1 MFPKMGKVFPGRDM
15 DIRSR
20 YSAAVAYALRRGV
33 GDTHQAIK
41 TVMRWT
47 GANERTVKNWFSGA
61 NGPSGA
67 HLIVLVGNSEEVLE
81 AFLALAGHNQVLAAK
96 KLVDARAKLAEIL
109 ELINSLTVEAA
120 DQAIPGK

>member
-1 MFPKMGKVFPGRDM
+1 M

-20 YSAAVAYALRRGV
+20 YSAAVAHALRHGL

-47 GANERTVKNWFSGA
+47 GANERTVKNWFSGG

-67 HLIVLVGNSEEVLE
+67 HLIALAANSDDVLE
-81 AFLALAGHNQVLAAK
+81 AFLTLTGHDLIFAAK
-96 KLVDARAKLAEIL
+96 KLVGARDKLAEVL
-109 ELINSLTVEAA
+109 ELINSLTGEAA
-120 DQAIPGK
+120 RRVDPRG